1 MGTLGN
7 PGNQPNNIIFD
18 QKAKNISFPL
28 QILKDA
34 MFHVT
39 AKNVKPNHHTSI
51 FKKQIQNLL
60 NTAFKKSR
68 KLSFTHVFCYESI
81 QKMTYLLNVYISSK
95 FPNMSKISMSSLG

>member
-51 FKKQIQNLL
+51 LKNK
-60 NTAFKKSR
+60 
-68 KLSFTHVFCYESI
+68 
-81 QKMTYLLNVYISSK
+81 
-95 FPNMSKISMSSLG
+95 SKICSTQLSKSQENCHLPMYFAMKVYRK